1 MGFPEGVGKA
11 EGTVRKGT
19 GLGIV
24 LREKERMC
32 KKLKGI
38 QVYEDRRLKLSLC
51 SFGTTEEI
59 GVKDEREGLL
69 AWINTERKTVRFSG
83 EKLTAD
89 QKKEIL
95 SFVKEHRNPETD
107 RFYDLGFGSM
117 GNGLVVWNRA
127 DYDEKAVDYR
137 KVAHISENGREVTY
151 YADLPKEVCA
161 AVEDR
166 AIQSRITYAKK
177 LEAAEEMERMK
188 GFGEKGA
195 IEPLEGVPKEWT
207 KDLFVRAVLAG
218 QVYEGKQDYRISED
232 CRSDYGV
239 HFGKGKDLDLTGV
252 VQDLVE
258 RGKEGA
264 FTFVPATEGQKG
276 LLIYS
281 GEDFQDTF
289 SFDLDCDLR
298 EAESRRTVAMKALAF
313 ENEEKLKECMD
324 VGHGT
329 FLIDPMKVYEVAY
342 LTENQ
347 NTGALERKEEL
358 VQGFRLVDPDDS
370 GKICERYGM
379 LLSME
384 EQVLEPERL
393 YSVSSLF
400 SPYEGEM
407 SDERFLPLGNGEVVV
422 SGKALQEF
430 TEEKVCFPWISDRMF
445 FGQELSF
452 DKAVERLTAF
462 RDSALAWGIDDG
474 KVDYE
479 KLLGRVFH
487 ERERVL
493 GGESFL
499 LKDLIAKAKQKM
511 NAKEDGRFGERQ
523 NSALMG
529 NKER

>member
-1 MGFPEGVGKA
+1 M
-11 EGTVRKGT
+11 
-19 GLGIV
+19 
-24 LREKERMC
+24 
-32 KKLKGI
+32 KGI
-38 QVYEDRRLKLSLC
+38 QVYEDRGLKLSLC

-151 YADLPKEVCA
+151 YVDLPEEVCA

-177 LEAAEEMERMK
+177 LEAVEEMERMK
-188 GFGEKGA
+188 GFGGFAEKGA
-195 IEPLEGVPKEWT
+195 AESLKALPKEWT

-239 HFGKGKDLDLTGV
+239 HFGKGKALDLTGV
-252 VQDLVE
+252 VQDLME
-258 RGKEGA
+258 RGKEGV

-276 LLIYS
+276 ALIYS
-281 GEDFQDTF
+281 GKDFQDRF
-289 SFDLDCDLR
+289 SIDLDCDLR
-298 EAESRRTVAMKALAF
+298 EAESRRTVAAKALAV
-313 ENEEKLKECMD
+313 ENEEKLKNCMD
-324 VGHGT
+324 IGNEELLV
-329 FLIDPMKVYEVAY
+329 DPMKVYEVAY

-358 VQGFRLVDPDDS
+358 VQGFHLVDPDDS
-370 GKICERYGM
+370 MKICERYGK
-379 LLSME
+379 LLSLE

-400 SPYEGEM
+400 SPYKGEV

-430 TEEKVCFPWISDRMF
+430 TEEKICFPRISDRTF
-445 FGQELSF
+445 FGEELSF
-452 DKAVERLTAF
+452 DKAVEQLTAF
-462 RDSALAWGIDDG
+462 RDGVLTWGIDDG

-511 NAKEDGRFGERQ
+511 SAKEDGRFGERQ
-523 NSALMG
+523 NAGLIG
-529 NKER
+529 DKER